1 MPSVFLLFS
10 LQNYLVSEIYSLM
23 EGKIKYF
30 SEGNTKVSLIY
41 MIPMKREKV
50 ELIKITH
57 DKLRDPRSG
66 EQRAEEP
73 NLKLV

>member
-1 MPSVFLLFS
+1 
-10 LQNYLVSEIYSLM
+10 M